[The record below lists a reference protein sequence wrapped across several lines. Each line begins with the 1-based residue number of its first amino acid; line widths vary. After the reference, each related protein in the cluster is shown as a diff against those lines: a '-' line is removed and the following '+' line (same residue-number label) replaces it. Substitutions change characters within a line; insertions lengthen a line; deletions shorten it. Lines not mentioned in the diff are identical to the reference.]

1 MQAVHPAQEDG
12 KEGVTAVPAAQP
24 CSGAVAGGGLEVRVM
39 LAHVVHSAAPV
50 ELPALPLSVG
60 RAGPAV
66 GCGLE
71 ELDPHLI
78 GPGYLQLCTGLI
90 HTSQHRPAGGNFQRV
105 GVAGGVGDV
114 LHGVGQTV
122 HRALDGAL
130 VVERTAAHL
139 EMGAVEGG
147 FKLAADGVGRGGSQV
162 VEGSRRLLIAS
173 VEQGLQGGIVG
184 KGRGLFA

>member
-1 MQAVHPAQEDG
+1 M
-12 KEGVTAVPAAQP
+12 
-24 CSGAVAGGGLEVRVM
+24 
-39 LAHVVHSAAPV
+39 
-50 ELPALPLSVG
+50 G
-60 RAGPAV
+60 R
-66 GCGLE
+66 GLE
-71 ELDPHLI
+71 ELNPHLV
-78 GPGYLQLCTGLI
+78 GPGHLQLCTGLI

-147 FKLAADGVGRGGSQV
+147 FKLAADGVGRGGS
-162 VEGSRRLLIAS
+162 
-173 VEQGLQGGIVG
+173 
-184 KGRGLFA
+184 

>member
-1 MQAVHPAQEDG
+1 
-12 KEGVTAVPAAQP
+12 VTAVPAAQP

-66 GCGLE
+66 GRGLE
-71 ELDPHLI
+71 ELNPHLI
-78 GPGYLQLCTGLI
+78 GPGHLQLCTGLV
-90 HTSQHRPAGGNFQRV
+90 HASQHRPAGGYFQCV

-162 VEGSRRLLIAS
+162 VEGPRRLLVTRI
-173 VEQGLQGGIVG
+173 E
-184 KGRGLFA
+184 